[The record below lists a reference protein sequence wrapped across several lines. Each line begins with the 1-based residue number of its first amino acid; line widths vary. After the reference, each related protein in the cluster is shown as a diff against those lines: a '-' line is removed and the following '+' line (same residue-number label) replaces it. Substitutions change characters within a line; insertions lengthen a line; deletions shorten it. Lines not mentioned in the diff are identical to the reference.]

1 MPKFW
6 LQFMKESE
14 AKGKV
19 RKSFIGKLCINVLI
33 MLAVLLVLVWGAT
46 LWLDVWTEHGEY
58 AVVPSVKGM
67 GYDVAVDQLKQE
79 GFVVELSDS
88 VYDTTVNRGSVVN
101 QNPSAGSK
109 VKRGRQVYLTVNA
122 FAPRS
127 VSVPQLKDTS
137 RRQAE
142 SILKGL
148 GFTHV
153 DVVEVP
159 SEYKNLVIS
168 VKRNGKV
175 LNAGARVP
183 IDSRIVV
190 EVGAGVPEY
199 VSDESVATDSLV
211 IDRVDLY

>member
-1 MPKFW
+1 
-6 LQFMKESE
+6 MKNSE
-14 AKGKV
+14 AKGADK
-19 RKSFIGKLCINVLI
+19 RSFIGKLCVNILI
-33 MLAVLLVLVWGAT
+33 MLAVLLVLVWCAT
-46 LWLDVWTEHGEY
+46 LWLDAWTEHGEY

-67 GYDVAVDQLKQE
+67 GYDVAVDRLEQD

-88 VYDTTVNRGSVVN
+88 VYDNSVNRGSVVN
-101 QNPSAGSK
+101 QNPTPGSK
-109 VKRGRQVYLTVNA
+109 VKRGRQIYLTVNA
-122 FAPRS
+122 FSPRS
-127 VSVPQLKDTS
+127 VSIPQLKDTS

-159 SEYKNLVIS
+159 SEFKNLVIS

-183 IDSRIVV
+183 VDSRIVI
-190 EVGAGVPEY
+190 EVGAGIADN
-199 VSDESVATDSLV
+199 SADESVATDSLI